1 MRIKKLCIIGGGTA
15 GASAA
20 LLFQTHLA
28 PHGVE
33 ITQIDDE
40 SIGPIGVGEATVGH
54 INAFLKLV
62 KLDVFHSMFEKAD
75 ATVKTA
81 VRLKDFYKKDHS
93 YFTPVASHS
102 LDLSLKEKYNF
113 SDKDFWE
120 SFAPIYFAEHGKS
133 PFVINE
139 ELDYSVWPEY
149 AWNMDAIKLAE
160 EFRKVAHDRGC
171 KFINDIVKNINVNDL
186 GEITS
191 LELQN
196 NGTMEWDF
204 YIDCSGFHKLLPKK
218 LNLEEILYTDLIPNN
233 RALAT
238 QIPYVDQEI
247 ELPYLSSV
255 ECKGMNAGWRWSIGQ
270 QSRLGTG
277 YVYASEFISDED
289 ALTEFIESYNH
300 RFTKDDVRLI
310 KFYTHQS
317 KQHAGPNWILSGLC
331 AGFVEPLESTSIFLS
346 HAALVSALNLMVNG
360 APASEIEMVK
370 WDPWEISH
378 SWDIQS
384 GSEFLW
390 DNKKAEA
397 LTTHVN
403 KMFDTTV
410 KYVLCHYTWS
420 ERDDTAYWRSY
431 KNKKDMSTVWAK
443 EFFNDWGSSNIFGS
457 WSFGLLAAGNNYWS
471 TLTDGGIDSYI
482 WNDLN
487 LRQLIET
494 GRITF
499 KDLSLKLTEK
509 DKANLEAVVLG
520 KYTRRKLIYDRHV
533 KNALPLNN
541 QREFLKYF
549 VEGVKSGK
557 LDPSKFLYNEY
568 LN

>member
-1 MRIKKLCIIGGGTA
+1 MKIKKLCIIGGGTA

-33 ITQIDDE
+33 VTQIDDE

-113 SDKDFWE
+113 TDKDFWE

-139 ELDYSVWPEY
+139 KLEYSVWPEY

-160 EFRKVAHDRGC
+160 EFRKVANDRGC
-171 KFINDIVKNINVNDL
+171 KFIKDVVTNINVNEE
-186 GEITS
+186 GSITS
-191 LELQN
+191 LELEN
-196 NGTMEWDF
+196 NGIMEWDF
-204 YIDCSGFHKLLPKK
+204 YVDCSGFYKLIPKK
-218 LNLEEILYTDLIPNN
+218 LNLEEISYTDLIPNN

-238 QIPYVDQEI
+238 QIPYIDKDV

-270 QSRLGTG
+270 QSRFGTG

-289 ALTEFIESYNH
+289 ALTEFIESYDH

-310 KFYTHQS
+310 KFHTHQS

-331 AGFVEPLESTSIFLS
+331 AGFIEPLESTSIFLS

-360 APASEIEMVK
+360 APASETEMVK

-378 SWDIQS
+378 SWDINP

-390 DNKKAEA
+390 DNKKADA

-431 KNKKDMSTVWAK
+431 KNKRD
-443 EFFNDWGSSNIFGS
+443 
-457 WSFGLLAAGNNYWS
+457 
-471 TLTDGGIDSYI
+471 
-482 WNDLN
+482 
-487 LRQLIET
+487 
-494 GRITF
+494 
-499 KDLSLKLTEK
+499 
-509 DKANLEAVVLG
+509 
-520 KYTRRKLIYDRHV
+520 IY
-533 KNALPLNN
+533 
-541 QREFLKYF
+541 
-549 VEGVKSGK
+549 
-557 LDPSKFLYNEY
+557 
-568 LN
+568 